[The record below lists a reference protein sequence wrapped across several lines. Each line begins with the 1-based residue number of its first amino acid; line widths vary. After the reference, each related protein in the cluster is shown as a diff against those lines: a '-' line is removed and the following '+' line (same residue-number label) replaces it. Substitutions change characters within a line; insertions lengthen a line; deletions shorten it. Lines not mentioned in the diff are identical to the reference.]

1 MKFLKISIV
10 FILLLS
16 ITNVKGQIYA
26 KNAFVYVA
34 DNYLFVKQDVNL
46 DTGGNLYLRN
56 QSQLLQGT
64 TSISTNTGVGKLST
78 FQEGTNNA
86 WSFNYWCAPVGNTTS
101 GTIGNENFGI
111 TMINR
116 PTDKTNFFPANT
128 AHQPGYNG
136 NADPL
141 GIEPYFVWKY
151 QTSNIY
157 NPNGGGWIH
166 VKDNTTLLAGQGFS
180 MKGTN
185 GLDNT
190 VADSTEDGDLFTAGI
205 QPFKNKEEIDPDGA
219 GPITTLV
226 PRQRYDFR
234 GKPND
239 GNIDI
244 NIALDKYTLTGNPY
258 PSAINLSAFL
268 TASTLTTGI
277 AYFWEDDKSL
287 STHQMVDSR
296 GGYGTYSPVGG
307 AVFGTGTL
315 GIYTPAKFYAT
326 DINGTQVGPQTGTGG
341 SYERYF
347 CPVGQ
352 GFMLLGSGDGIVQMN
367 NSYRV
372 FKKESAANYSQFE
385 RNLNSVKN
393 NDFLPE
399 TPSVS
404 GFDYTKISTLPTP
417 QIRFKTITNQL
428 AVSQM
433 VLGFNVNATD
443 NMDFA
448 MDAVSA
454 EEGSEDLFFDVKNN
468 QCVIN
473 VIKFDVNKKIPLG
486 FRNTN
491 EANFKISVQEML
503 NFYDVENV
511 YVHDKITD
519 IYHNI
524 TNDTFEVTMPAGVNK
539 TRYEITFT
547 DSAVLANNNFSMVD
561 FDVYQNNNSGMLTIS
576 NPKSIDLKEISVF
589 DISGKLVFSK
599 NKIGN
604 EKSYQFSTSAFSDAI
619 YVVKLTSTD
628 GKSQGKKIAIF
639 KQK

>member
-1 MKFLKISIV
+1 MKKIVFLIYFISISSFAQLYV
-10 FILLLS
+10 SPSSF
-16 ITNVKGQIYA
+16 VYA
-26 KNAFVYVA
+26 KNAFI
-34 DNYLFVKQDVNL
+34 FVQQDVNL
-46 DTGGNLYLRN
+46 DTNSNLYLRN
-56 QSQLLQGT
+56 EAQLLQGSAA
-64 TSISTNTGVGKLST
+64 TSANVGAGKLSI
-78 FQEGTNNA
+78 FQEGTCNNFA
-86 WSFNYWCAPVGNTTS
+86 YNYWCSPVGNASATV
-101 GTIGNENFGI
+101 GNEPFGI
-111 TMINR
+111 TMLGQPTSTTATTTAIDLPVSNRNGIANPLSIASRWIYKFLSATNYSQWIPVFNASTIN
-116 PTDKTNFFPANT
+116 
-128 AHQPGYNG
+128 
-136 NADPL
+136 
-141 GIEPYFVWKY
+141 
-151 QTSNIY
+151 S
-157 NPNGGGWIH
+157 
-166 VKDNTTLLAGQGFS
+166 GQGFS
-180 MKGTN
+180 MKGTS
-185 GLDNT
+185 GT
-190 VADSTEDGDLFTAGI
+190 DGTNIGETAVNNPG
-205 QPFKNKEEIDPDGA
+205 NA
-219 GPITTLV
+219 
-226 PRQRYDFR
+226 QRYDFR

-239 GNIDI
+239 GNI
-244 NIALDKYTLTGNPY
+244 NISLGASPNNTLTGNPY
-258 PSAINLSAFL
+258 PSAIDLKKFLS
-268 TASTLTTGI
+268 TAPGIATSTGI

-352 GFMLLGSGDGIVQMN
+352 GFMLLGSGDGVVQMN

-503 NFYDVENV
+503 NFYYVENV

-547 DSAVLANNNFSMVD
+547 DSVVLANNNFSMVD

-589 DISGKLVFSK
+589 DISGKLVFFK